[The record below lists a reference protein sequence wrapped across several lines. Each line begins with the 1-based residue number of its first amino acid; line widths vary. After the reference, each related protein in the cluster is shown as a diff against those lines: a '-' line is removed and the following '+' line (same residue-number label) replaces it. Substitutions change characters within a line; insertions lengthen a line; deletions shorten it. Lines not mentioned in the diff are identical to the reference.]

1 MKLDKRGQVLVSF
14 IIMMPIILL
23 LLVIVIDLGLFGV
36 EKRTVDDNVKTA
48 VRYGVK
54 NIKDENIEN
63 KILALLIKNIENIND
78 NNIDIDVYN
87 NYVKVGVNKK
97 YNPLFNISNNLEIN
111 ATYYGSIND
120 SKIEIKKE

>member
-1 MKLDKRGQVLVSF
+1 MLNNFNAFFFFFFDYDSKR
-14 IIMMPIILL
+14 IL
-23 LLVIVIDLGLFGV
+23 
-36 EKRTVDDNVKTA
+36 
-48 VRYGVK
+48 
-54 NIKDENIEN
+54 
-63 KILALLIKNIENIND
+63 KILDTKVKSCQFYSELISFSLNNNLDDISSSFNFISTNMIKTLNECLQYINNL
-78 NNIDIDVYN
+78 NNIDIDVSN